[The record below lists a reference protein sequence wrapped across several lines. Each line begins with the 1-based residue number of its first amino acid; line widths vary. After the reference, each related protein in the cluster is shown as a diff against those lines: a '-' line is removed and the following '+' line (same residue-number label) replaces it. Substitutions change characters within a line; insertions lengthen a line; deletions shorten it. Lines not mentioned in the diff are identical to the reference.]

1 MPDQLRC
8 YSPVDGK
15 QYVQRSYCSDEELI
29 AAVRNARAA
38 QQDWQSMPLEQRLGL
53 LDKVLDYF
61 DEHRSLIA
69 EQITWQMGRPSR
81 YAEGE
86 INGVLERGRHML
98 AIAPEALA
106 NVQPSNDSALNS
118 ASEQGIDHYIE
129 LTPVGLVLTVAPW
142 NYPLLTTV
150 NSVIPALAAGNGVL
164 LKPSAQT
171 PLAGEHFQRACAQ
184 AGLPKGLLQCV
195 HLRHEQSSRLLSEGL
210 VDFASFTGSVQAGAE
225 FERSAAGQFLGLGL
239 ELGGKDPAYVRAD
252 LTAEQLE
259 EAAVALADGA
269 FFNSGQSCCGIER
282 IYVAETYYERFCER
296 FVQEVSQLKLGSP
309 IELET
314 SLGPLVRPA
323 AANWVREQIQQAVE
337 QGAKAWIDGSEYP
350 LDDGEGA
357 YLAPQVLTDVNHSMS
372 VMSEESFGP
381 VVGIMPVSSDEQAI
395 ELMNDSDYGLSAS
408 IWTRDKDAAQLIG
421 QQIQTGTVF
430 MNRCDYLDPALA
442 WTGVKQT
449 GRGVSLSS
457 LGYAQL
463 TQAKSFHLRLD

>member
-8 YSPVDGK
+8 YSPIDGK
-15 QYVQRSYCSDEELI
+15 QYVQRRYCSDEELNFAI
-29 AAVRNARAA
+29 DHARVA
-38 QQDWQSMPLEQRLGL
+38 QGRWQSTPLEQRLTQL
-53 LDKVLDYF
+53 AEVLNYF
-61 DEHRSLIA
+61 DEHRKLIA

-86 INGVLERGRHML
+86 INGLLERGRHML
-98 AIAPEALA
+98 SIAPTALA
-106 NVQPSNDSALNS
+106 NIRPTSTEGLGSSL
-118 ASEQGIDHYIE
+118 DHYIE

-150 NSVIPALAAGNGVL
+150 NSVIPALAAGNAVL

-184 AGLPKGLLQCV
+184 AGLPKDLLQCL
-195 HLRHEQSSRLLSEGL
+195 HLRHEQSSRLLSEGQ

-252 LTAEQLE
+252 LHSEQVE

-282 IYVAETYYERFCER
+282 IYVAETHYERFCER
-296 FVQEVSQLKLGSP
+296 FVAEVGQLKLGNP
-309 IELET
+309 IEPET
-314 SLGPLVRPA
+314 TLGPLVRPA
-323 AANWVREQIQQAVE
+323 AANWVREQVAKAVE
-337 QGAKAWIDGSEYP
+337 QGARTWIDPSQYP

-357 YLAPQVLTDVNHSMS
+357 YLAPQVLTDVNHRMS

-381 VVGIMPVSSDEQAI
+381 VVGIMPVSGDAQAI
-395 ELMNDSDYGLSAS
+395 ELMNDSAYGLSAS
-408 IWTRDKDAAQLIG
+408 IWTQDKEAAQTIG

-463 TQAKSFHLRLD
+463 TQAKSFHLRLG

>member
-8 YSPVDGK
+8 YSPIDGK
-15 QYVQRSYCSDEELI
+15 QYVQRSYCSDEELNQ
-29 AAVRNARAA
+29 AVNDARSA
-38 QQDWQSMPLEQRLGL
+38 QKIWQAIPLPERLTL
-53 LDKVLDYF
+53 LAKVLDYF
-61 DEHRSLIA
+61 DEHRGLIA

-98 AIAPEALA
+98 AIAPAALA
-106 NVQPSNDSALNS
+106 DLQPDANDST
-118 ASEQGIDHYIE
+118 IDHYIE

-184 AGLPKGLLQCV
+184 AGLPAGLLQCL

-252 LTAEQLE
+252 LTAEQLKA
-259 EAAVALADGA
+259 AAVALADGA

-282 IYVAETYYERFCER
+282 IYVAEAHYERFCEH
-296 FVQEVSQLKLGSP
+296 FVAEVAQLELGDP
-309 IELET
+309 TAAET
-314 SLGPLVRPA
+314 TLGPLVRPA
-323 AANWVREQIQQAVE
+323 AANWVREQVAKAIE
-337 QGAKAWIDGSEYP
+337 QGAKAWIDTQDYP

-357 YLAPQVLTDVNHSMS
+357 YLAPQVLTDVDHSMS

-381 VVGIMPVSSDEQAI
+381 VVGIMPVGSDEQAVAM
-395 ELMNDSDYGLSAS
+395 MNDSAYGLSAS
-408 IWTRDKDAAQLIG
+408 IWTQDKDAARSIG
-421 QQIQTGTVF
+421 QQVQTGTVF

-463 TQAKSFHLRLD
+463 TQAKSFHLRLG